1 LKHKRKAV
9 FVDIKELEEI
19 INQLQE
25 AVRKLRRKAEK
36 DIEKQIKRER
46 LLTAEEVAK
55 MLQIH
60 KYTVYDLVKRDS
72 LPVVR
77 IYPRALRFFWPE
89 VQKWVKQRSLVVEEK
104 MRLVS
109 ERKREKEKKGT
120 RKHR

>member
-1 LKHKRKAV
+1 MKHKRKAV

-77 IYPRALRFFWPE
+77 IYPRALRF
-89 VQKWVKQRSLVVEEK
+89 S
-104 MRLVS
+104 
-109 ERKREKEKKGT
+109 
-120 RKHR
+120 